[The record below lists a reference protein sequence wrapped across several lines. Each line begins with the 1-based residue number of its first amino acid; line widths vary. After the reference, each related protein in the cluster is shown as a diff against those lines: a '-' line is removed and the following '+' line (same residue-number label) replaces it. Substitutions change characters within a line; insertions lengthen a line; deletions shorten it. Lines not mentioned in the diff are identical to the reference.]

1 MFSRSQILAILAG
14 GAGGVI
20 AIAIMET
27 FSARGPNRGD
37 TWPRHLAAT
46 LAVTTPELD
55 PTEPPARAAHSAA
68 GRIALWRSRKRPS
81 SGSSARRLR

>member
-46 LAVTTPELD
+46 PGRDTWPRHLAATPGRD
-55 PTEPPARAAHSAA
+55 A
-68 GRIALWRSRKRPS
+68 GGDDA
-81 SGSSARRLR
+81 GA

>member
-46 LAVTTPELD
+46 P
-55 PTEPPARAAHSAA
+55 
-68 GRIALWRSRKRPS
+68 GRDTWPRRWR
-81 SGSSARRLR
+81 